1 MALVGRR
8 ISIRQPSQPQQ
19 LLAHLLKNKSRDEML
34 YMKNNH
40 EKVDIKSLERELT
53 NQYVRYQLALK
64 DGAVGS
70 VLADVIGRIAQLEE
84 KIRQV
89 KGESEAVPYR

>member
-1 MALVGRR
+1 
-8 ISIRQPSQPQQ
+8 
-19 LLAHLLKNKSRDEML
+19 LKNNSRDEML

-70 VLADVIGRIAQLEE
+70 VVADVIGRIAQLEE

>member
-1 MALVGRR
+1 
-8 ISIRQPSQPQQ
+8 
-19 LLAHLLKNKSRDEML
+19 ML

-53 NQYVRYQLALK
+53 NQYVRYQLAIK

-70 VLADVIGRIAQLEE
+70 VLADVLGRIAQLEE